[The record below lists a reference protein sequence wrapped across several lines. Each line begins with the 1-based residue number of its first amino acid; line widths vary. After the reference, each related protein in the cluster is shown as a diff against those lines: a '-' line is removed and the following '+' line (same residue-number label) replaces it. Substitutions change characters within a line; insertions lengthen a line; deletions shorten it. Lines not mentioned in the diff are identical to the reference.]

1 MPVCS
6 ERIFVLRPRYS
17 GSLPEPQFSKQVCHF
32 FGRSEKS
39 WSSKL
44 FCFFFLPSLL
54 PSMEHF
60 PSLLHLSLSLC
71 LLPRGM
77 RGVLR
82 PSAIWPP
89 RRLWRLSVCLSLS
102 LLFFSAAAKSSRSLP
117 ESVLSHAIFSI
128 GFAYSIS
135 SNPLSGCL
143 QRRNPTRPSRQ
154 ISDSGL
160 WD

>member
-6 ERIFVLRPRYS
+6 ERIFVLRHRYS

-102 LLFFSAAAKSSRSLP
+102 LSALLLGCCQEQQIPPGISAFTCDFLHRLRLLYLLQTSERLSSEKKSHS
-117 ESVLSHAIFSI
+117 AITPDF
-128 GFAYSIS
+128 
-135 SNPLSGCL
+135 
-143 QRRNPTRPSRQ
+143 
-154 ISDSGL
+154 
-160 WD
+160 